1 MLMVIRLKKITIVN
15 YSNDNSLF
23 SSILFLL
30 FGIILFTNPG
40 DILKFI
46 SYIAGGSLI
55 LIGIFNIINY
65 RRILK
70 KLNIEQKSKLISGII
85 LITLGLIAI
94 LFSSL
99 IETTIRLI
107 FGGWIIYSG
116 IMRLIEVL
124 NNKENSISFV
134 ARLIVSILLI
144 ICGLYVALTDLVYS
158 MIGLFIIIY
167 AILDIIGYIFYKK
180 EFKKND
186 VL

>member
-1 MLMVIRLKKITIVN
+1 MVIKLKKITIIN

-30 FGIILFTNPG
+30 FGIVLFTNPG
-40 DILKFI
+40 GILRFV

-55 LIGIFNIINY
+55 LIGIFNIISY
-65 RRILK
+65 RKMLK
-70 KLNIEQKSKLISGII
+70 KLNVDQKFKLISGII
-85 LITLGLIAI
+85 LIILGLFVI

-124 NNKENSISFV
+124 NNKENTISFI
-134 ARLIVSILLI
+134 ARLIVAILLI
-144 ICGLYVALTDLVYS
+144 ICGLYVALTNLVYS

-167 AILDIIGYIFYKK
+167 AILDIIGYVFYKK
-180 EFKKND
+180 DFKKND
-186 VL
+186 IL

>member
-1 MLMVIRLKKITIVN
+1 MVISLKKITIIN

-46 SYIAGGSLI
+46 SFIAGGSLI
-55 LIGIFNIINY
+55 LIGIFNVISY
-65 RRILK
+65 RRTLK
-70 KLNIEQKSKLISGII
+70 KLNIEQKSKLISGVLLMI
-85 LITLGLIAI
+85 LGLFTI

-107 FGGWIIYSG
+107 LGGWIIYSG
-116 IMRLIEVL
+116 IMRLIDVL
-124 NNKENSISFV
+124 NNKENKVSFIG
-134 ARLIVSILLI
+134 RLIVAILLI

-167 AILDIIGYIFYKK
+167 AILDIIGYVLYKK

>member
-1 MLMVIRLKKITIVN
+1 MVINLKKITIIN

-55 LIGIFNIINY
+55 LIGIFNVISY
-65 RRILK
+65 RRTLK
-70 KLNIEQKSKLISGII
+70 KLNIEQKSKLISGVLLMI
-85 LITLGLIAI
+85 LGLFTI

-116 IMRLIEVL
+116 IMRLIDVL
-124 NNKENSISFV
+124 NNKENKVSFIG
-134 ARLIVSILLI
+134 RLIVAILLI

>member
-1 MLMVIRLKKITIVN
+1 MNLKKITVIN

-40 DILKFI
+40 GILKFV

-55 LIGIFNIINY
+55 LIGIFNIISY
-65 RRILK
+65 RKMLK
-70 KLNIEQKSKLISGII
+70 KLNIDQKFKLISGALLVI
-85 LITLGLIAI
+85 LGLFTI

-116 IMRLIEVL
+116 IIRLIDVL
-124 NNKENSISFV
+124 NHKNDMVSFIG
-134 ARLIVSILLI
+134 RLIVAILLI
-144 ICGLYVALTDLVYS
+144 ICGLYVALTNLVYS
-158 MIGLFIIIY
+158 MIGLFIMIY

-186 VL
+186 VI